1 MGPAETGET
10 SRDYSVSDMISHG
23 QECGCNSF
31 GFFGF
36 GSAGSSLLC
45 GLFSS
50 WGERGL
56 LSVCDVASQCCGFS
70 CCGAWAG
77 SRACGLQ

>member
-10 SRDYSVSDMISHG
+10 SRGYSVSDMISHG

-31 GFFGF
+31 GYFGL
-36 GSAGSSLLC
+36 GSPGSSLLC

-56 LSVCDVASQCCGFS
+56 LSICDVGFLMLWLLLLWS
-70 CCGAWAG
+70 MG
-77 SRACGLQ
+77 GL